1 MENKEQI
8 NVRQPLHGVKVL
20 DLTHYIAGP
29 YCTKLFADYGA
40 EVIKIERPGEGDGS
54 RRLGPFPD
62 DRPHPEKSGLFLHL
76 NTNKKGITL
85 NLRTQ
90 SGVRIFKELV
100 KWADI
105 LVENFEPRIMPN
117 LGLKYETLKE
127 INSRLV
133 MTSISN
139 FGQGG
144 PYRDYKASEIVLYG
158 MGGAMFSTG
167 LPERPLKL
175 AGSMIQYQ
183 AGTFASVPTMGALL
197 AGKIQGVGQHVDISI
212 MESQLGSVDRRAQNI
227 LSFAYS
233 GETAFFRSTRLGLL
247 ILPHG
252 RYPCKDGF
260 VEYAGAEPVFWPKWL
275 KMLEMPELFNDPRFK
290 DITDLTYKD
299 EFEAIFLPW
308 LIEHS
313 KQEAMEKAQ
322 NAGVPGAALK
332 TTEDVLND
340 PHLQERGYFVEID
353 HPETGKIKY
362 TGAPF
367 KMEKTPWK
375 ITRPAPL
382 LGQHNEDVYHGLLGY
397 TKEEMKTLRSI
408 GVI

>member
-1 MENKEQI
+1 MNASQS
-8 NVRQPLHGVKVL
+8 LHGVKVL
-20 DLTHYIAGP
+20 DITHYIAGP

-40 EVIKIERPGEGDGS
+40 EVIKIERPGQGDES

-62 DRPHPEKSGLFLHL
+62 DRPDPEKSGLFLHL

-85 NLRTQ
+85 NLKTDL
-90 SGVRIFKELV
+90 GVKICKELV

-105 LVENFEPRIMPN
+105 LVESFEPRVMPS
-117 LGLKYETLKE
+117 LGLNYETLHK
-127 INSRLV
+127 INPRLV

-139 FGQGG
+139 FGQSG

-158 MGGAMFSTG
+158 MGGAMCSTG
-167 LPERPLKL
+167 LPNRPLKL

-197 AGKIQGVGQHVDISI
+197 ASKIQGIGQHVDISI

-233 GETAFFRSTRLGLL
+233 GETAFFRSTRLGFL

-260 VEYAGAEPVFWPKWL
+260 IEYAGAEPIFWPRWV
-275 KMLEMPELFNDPRFK
+275 KMLEMPELLNDPRFK
-290 DITDLTYKD
+290 DLTDLTYKD

-308 LIEHS
+308 LIERS

-322 NAGVPGAALK
+322 NEGVPGAALK
-332 TTEDVLND
+332 TTEDVFKD
-340 PHLQERGYFVEID
+340 PHLEERGYFVEID
-353 HPETGKIKY
+353 RPVSGKIKY

-375 ITRPAPL
+375 IRRPAPL
-382 LGQHNEDVYHGLLGY
+382 LGQHNEEVYNGLLGY
-397 TKEEMKTLRSI
+397 TKQEIKTLYSI